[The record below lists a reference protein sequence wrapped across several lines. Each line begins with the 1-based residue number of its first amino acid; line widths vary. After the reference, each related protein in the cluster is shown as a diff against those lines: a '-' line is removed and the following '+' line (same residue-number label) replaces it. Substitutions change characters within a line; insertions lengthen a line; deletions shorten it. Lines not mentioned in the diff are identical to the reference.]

1 MRRFGPEVILI
12 ALLASALVGC
22 EPGPISVP
30 SGAQAVHVIATTS
43 EVRLSPATVRAGDV
57 YLVLE
62 GPVENAELVERQ
74 PTAAG
79 SPGPMSDQDLA
90 RLARGDTEGTSI
102 EDISVGCCGNVF
114 KMVLP
119 AGKYAFIISDPGGK
133 SGGLVP
139 PRSMAVLEV
148 LP

>member
-1 MRRFGPEVILI
+1 MRRFGSEVILV
-12 ALLASALVGC
+12 ALLVGTLVGC

-30 SGAQAVHVIATTS
+30 SGAQAVHVIATPS
-43 EVRLSPATVRAGDV
+43 EVRLNPATAHAGDV
-57 YLVLE
+57 YLVLD
-62 GPVENAELVERQ
+62 GPVQNAELVERQ
-74 PTAAG
+74 PTAEG
-79 SPGPMSDQDLA
+79 SPGPLRDQDLA
-90 RLARGDTEGTSI
+90 RLARGDTEGTLI

-114 KMVLP
+114 KVVLP

-139 PRSMAVLEV
+139 PRSLAVLEV